1 LLSTQIGIK
10 TMKNTI
16 QTIIE
21 KEIPKGCIFDAH
33 SIIEYLIQNHSD
45 IYLSTYKNGWTTEY
59 YHSEISKLIVEFE
72 NVIITRIGESW
83 SINLHKKFSKNT
95 CWAKL

>member
-1 LLSTQIGIK
+1 
-10 TMKNTI
+10 MKNTI

-21 KEIPKGCIFDAH
+21 KEIPKECIFDAH

-45 IYLSTYKNGWTTEY
+45 IYLSTYKNGWRTEF
-59 YHSEISKLIVEFE
+59 YHSEISKLIAEFE
-72 NVIITRIGESW
+72 NVIITRTGESW

-95 CWAKL
+95 CWIKS